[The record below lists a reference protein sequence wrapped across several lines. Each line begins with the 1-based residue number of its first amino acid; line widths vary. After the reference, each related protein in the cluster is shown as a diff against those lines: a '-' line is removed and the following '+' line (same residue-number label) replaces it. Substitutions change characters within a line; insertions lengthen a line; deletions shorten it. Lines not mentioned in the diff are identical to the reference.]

1 MFLIYFIEELKIS
14 YLKSIMYNL
23 YNLLVVILLFLNR
36 TELNI
41 NEDFFNL
48 HKFILDLILL
58 ILKIKLR

>member
-48 HKFILDLILL
+48 HEFILDLILL